1 MQAMTDTPTVYSLTR
16 PHHHVRATDL
26 ATKLDVAKVFASQG
40 SVRALAAAITVLV
53 SARGALA
60 GFGLGDLVAPVVS
73 IAIVGRSSGSST
85 GTSCTPRPMPG
96 PRGCSASA
104 PATGSTTSARSSC
117 GGCMLSWSEATH
129 LRRPLRRRHS
139 GLGVAADVGDRRRR
153 SSARSSRR
161 GPAPPS
167 GCSTTSGC
175 TCSCTAGTGPTSRH
189 YARLARH
196 HRLHHFRNEHHWF
209 GITSISGDR
218 LMHTAPRHPGDV
230 ELSPTAR
237 TLGVAVDDHH
247 VSSGNRHTA
256 R

>member
-60 GFGLGDLVAPVVS
+60 GFGPGDLVAPVVS
-73 IAIVGRSSGSST
+73 VAIVGPVEWVIHRHLLH
-85 GTSCTPRPMPG
+85 
-96 PRGCSASA
+96 A
-104 PATGSTTSARSSC
+104 PADAWTSRVLRVGAGHRQHHQRPVELRWL
-117 GGCMLSWSEATH
+117 MLSWSEATIFVVLFGVVTAVWAFPLMWAIGAGVVGPFLTAWACAAIGLLHYEWVH
-129 LRRPLRRRHS
+129 LLVHTRYR
-139 GLGVAADVGDRRRR
+139 
-153 SSARSSRR
+153 
-161 GPAPPS
+161 
-167 GCSTTSGC
+167 
-175 TCSCTAGTGPTSRH
+175 PTSRH